1 MVKTPLVIVV
11 LNNDGGG
18 IFRYLPIA
26 KHDDV
31 FEALFTTPH
40 GLSFAPVAKALGL
53 ATDSPTTRAAMKK
66 AIARAL
72 KRGGATVIEVA
83 CTREASEACRARV
96 AKAAVDALAREF
108 R

>member
-1 MVKTPLVIVV
+1 MQKT
-11 LNNDGGG
+11 
-18 IFRYLPIA
+18 
-26 KHDDV
+26 
-31 FEALFTTPH
+31 
-40 GLSFAPVAKALGL
+40 
-53 ATDSPTTRAAMKK
+53 
-66 AIARAL
+66 IARAL